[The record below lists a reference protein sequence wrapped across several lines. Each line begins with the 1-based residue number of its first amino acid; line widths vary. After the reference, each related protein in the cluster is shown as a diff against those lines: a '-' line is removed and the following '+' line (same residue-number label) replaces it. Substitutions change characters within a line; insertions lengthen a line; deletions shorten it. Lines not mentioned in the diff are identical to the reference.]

1 MHYMQDNAT
10 VIAGGRGNQ
19 AYILAAAPIYDEW
32 IRNNYELRVWQT
44 YLQIGIQGRH
54 WAKEVS
60 TRIKKTT
67 YWTQTTLGAL
77 NSATVTP
84 TPKIRDAV
92 DRLEKAISKYIQ
104 NCTQHVK
111 NMAENKIRLVQVQM
125 EEYKALH

>member
-54 WAKEVS
+54 WAKEIVS
-60 TRIKKTT
+60 SKRIVKLFQLWKSEQSS
-67 YWTQTTLGAL
+67 YSAML
-77 NSATVTP
+77 N
-84 TPKIRDAV
+84 
-92 DRLEKAISKYIQ
+92 ISEPVPSIPEIGQ
-104 NCTQHVK
+104 
-111 NMAENKIRLVQVQM
+111 I
-125 EEYKALH
+125 